1 MGRSTG
7 VSPNPTAGDPDR
19 MDPVGA
25 AHRRANAEGSEYS
38 WGSGLTPP
46 GLENAGPAEGCR
58 YHTRV
63 PGRKIRD

>member
-7 VSPNPTAGDPDR
+7 VNPNPTAGNPDLS
-19 MDPVGA
+19 DPVGA
-25 AHRRANAEGSEYS
+25 AHRRADAEGSEYG
-38 WGSGLTPP
+38 WGAGLTPP
-46 GLENAGPAEGCR
+46 GLENAGPAEGGR